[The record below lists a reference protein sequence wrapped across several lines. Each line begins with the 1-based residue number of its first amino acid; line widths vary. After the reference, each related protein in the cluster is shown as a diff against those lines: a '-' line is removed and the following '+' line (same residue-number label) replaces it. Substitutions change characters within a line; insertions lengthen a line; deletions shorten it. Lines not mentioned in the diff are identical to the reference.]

1 MQSQPPGMQVRLL
14 KPAEAAGPHRHLAQ
28 SPLQT
33 SSRSIQHARKHL
45 RSAGSWAAASLCLSA
60 GVALRRATRSQKRLA
75 LSRKVTLRAVAAT
88 TSKSMEQAV
97 EKVEAVDFNKL
108 ESESLGELE
117 RIYIDALWW
126 YFQENA
132 PILSDAQFNKLKQE
146 LYKRESQFPALH
158 RNEVAFIEAAI
169 AYYRGEPQMP
179 DEEYDALKKQIMN
192 SDKSKEILAFVL
204 FNKGENLLSSE
215 EFQNLKEEAKKLGMA
230 PVDLEGCTLAQL
242 EEMYVDAL
250 WAYYNDGVQILTD
263 EQYDKLRNELYWQG
277 SGFPTLRSYEVQFV
291 KAALAYWRGEAVLS
305 DEKWKELKAQVKA
318 DEERQDV
325 TAFLLYTK
333 GKQQLPPETF
343 DKMATEMSRL
353 GVNVRREGIDFR
365 AAALKGTSDEVKDDV
380 GGALQMYT
388 ALSVIP
394 IILTT
399 LLLWAAGI
407 AADTE
412 LVPDLELESIFSE
425 DSIPLLIAGPTLG
438 LFLTAQLVNFLDLGG
453 QVLKS
458 TCPACGARVRHF
470 VGSVEKKDTEL
481 KTKCQNCGNP
491 ISIDWKNMK
500 VVTAGIGS
508 KMEADPDAMDW
519 ATAWKEVTSK
529 VQKKTDGKVKQLDP
543 YITFQIWNKSGTG
556 VLNLSEFREA
566 FKSLGIQ
573 VSQKEIDALFRSAD
587 TNGDGTI
594 DYEEFFTIYNAA
606 GAAGKF
612 SRDYLRDTFSN
623 LIK

>member
-1 MQSQPPGMQVRLL
+1 
-14 KPAEAAGPHRHLAQ
+14 
-28 SPLQT
+28 
-33 SSRSIQHARKHL
+33 
-45 RSAGSWAAASLCLSA
+45 
-60 GVALRRATRSQKRLA
+60 